1 MRPHV
6 GRPEPR
12 NGSRLP
18 EGLGTAAAIAGAS
31 RSRASNLSM
40 SASSFLNVLLDNNLF
55 TYMLGD
61 GTVPS
66 TGVVC
71 EVDMPG
77 A

>member
-1 MRPHV
+1 
-6 GRPEPR
+6 
-12 NGSRLP
+12 
-18 EGLGTAAAIAGAS
+18 
-31 RSRASNLSM
+31 M

>member
-1 MRPHV
+1 
-6 GRPEPR
+6 
-12 NGSRLP
+12 
-18 EGLGTAAAIAGAS
+18 
-31 RSRASNLSM
+31 M

-61 GTVPS
+61 GTVTS